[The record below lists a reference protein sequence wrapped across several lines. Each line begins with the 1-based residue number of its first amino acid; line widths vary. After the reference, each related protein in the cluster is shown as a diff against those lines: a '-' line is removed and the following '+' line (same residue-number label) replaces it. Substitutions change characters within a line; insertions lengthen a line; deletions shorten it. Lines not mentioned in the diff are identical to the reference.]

1 MQLVELQ
8 QHLDAIRKQGLGV
21 AAISYDSVGV
31 LKSFADRQHIT
42 YSLLSDQE
50 SKVIRAY
57 DILNETTKPG
67 TPTYGIPYPG
77 VYVVDVHGKV
87 VSKYFEDDYK
97 ERVST
102 ADILARNF
110 GAPLSPARRAVET
123 KHLQI
128 TTAAS
133 NDIARPGLRIVL
145 SLDIELKP
153 GLHVYAPGVQGYI
166 PIDWRLGEV
175 GPAAKRHSF
184 EYPAS
189 EMLRL
194 EAIGET
200 VPVYR
205 GHLQIRREITFG
217 QEAVL
222 KPLVTSTGEVIV
234 KGSLR
239 YQACD
244 DRKCYVSED
253 VALVWRFNY
262 QGLDRQRAPAEFQ
275 RKPN

>member
-1 MQLVELQ
+1 M
-8 QHLDAIRKQGLGV
+8 
-21 AAISYDSVGV
+21 

-42 YSLLSDQE
+42 YPLLSDPDSQI
-50 SKVIRAY
+50 IRAY
-57 DILNETTKPG
+57 DILNETTKLG
-67 TPTYGIPYPG
+67 TLAYGIPYPG
-77 VYVVDVHGKV
+77 VYLVDAEGRV
-87 VSKYFEDDYK
+87 VSKYFEEDYK
-97 ERVST
+97 DRVST
-102 ADILARNF
+102 ADILARQF
-110 GAPLSPARRAVET
+110 GAPVVAARTTAET
-123 KHLQI
+123 KHLQF

-133 NDIARPGLRIVL
+133 NDIARPGLRIAL

-153 GLHVYAPGVQGYI
+153 GMHVYAPGVQGYI
-166 PIDWRLGEV
+166 PIDWRLDEG

-184 EYPAS
+184 QHPAS

-205 GHLQIRREITFG
+205 GHIQIRREITLG

-234 KGSLR
+234 KGLFR

-244 DRKCYVSED
+244 DRKCYVPEE
-253 VALVWRFNY
+253 APLEWRFKY
-262 QGLDRQRAPAEFQ
+262 EGLDRQRAPSEFQ

>member
-1 MQLVELQ
+1 M
-8 QHLDAIRKQGLGV
+8 
-21 AAISYDSVGV
+21 

-42 YSLLSDQE
+42 YPLLSDPD
-50 SKVIRAY
+50 SKIIRAY

-77 VYVVDVHGKV
+77 VYVVNTQGKV

-97 ERVST
+97 DRVST
-102 ADILARNF
+102 ADILSRQF
-110 GAPLSPARRAVET
+110 GASARSRARSSQKPSTFRSPLRPVTTSRGPASESHSAWT
-123 KHLQI
+123 
-128 TTAAS
+128 S
-133 NDIARPGLRIVL
+133 NC
-145 SLDIELKP
+145 KP
-153 GLHVYAPGVQGYI
+153 GMHVYAPGVQGYI
-166 PIDWRLGEV
+166 PINWRLDEG

-194 EAIGET
+194 EAIDET

-205 GHLQIRREITFG
+205 GHIRIRREITFG
-217 QEAVL
+217 QEAAL
-222 KPLVTSTGEVIV
+222 KSLVSPAGEVVV
-234 KGSLR
+234 KGSFR

-244 DRKCYVSED
+244 DRKCYVPED
-253 VALVWRFNY
+253 VPLVWRFKY
-262 QGLDRQRAPAEFQ
+262 EGLDRQRAPSEFQ

>member
-1 MQLVELQ
+1 VELE
-8 QHLDAIRKQGLGV
+8 QHLGAIRKQGLGV
-21 AAISYDSVGV
+21 AAISYDSVGA

-42 YSLLSDQE
+42 YPLLSDPD
-50 SKVIRAY
+50 SKIIRTY
-57 DILNETTKPG
+57 DIFNETVKPG
-67 TPTYGIPYPG
+67 TPAYGIPYPG
-77 VYVVDVHGKV
+77 VYVVDARGMV
-87 VSKYFEDDYK
+87 VSKYFEDDFK

-102 ADILARNF
+102 ADILARQF
-110 GAPLSPARRAVET
+110 GGPVDVVRGAVEA

-133 NDIARPGLRIVL
+133 NDIARPGLRIAL
-145 SLDIELKP
+145 SLDIEMKP
-153 GLHVYAPGVQGYI
+153 KMHVYAPGVQGYI
-166 PIDWRLGEV
+166 PIDWRLDEG

-184 EYPAS
+184 EYPHS

-205 GHLQIRREITFG
+205 GHVRIRREITFG

-222 KPLVTSTGEVIV
+222 KPLVSPTGEVIV
-234 KGSLR
+234 KGSFR

-244 DRKCYVSED
+244 DRKCYVPED
-253 VALVWRFNY
+253 VPLVWRFKY
-262 QGLDRQRAPAEFQ
+262 EGLDLQRAPLEFQ
-275 RKPN
+275 HRPN

>member
-1 MQLVELQ
+1 MELE
-8 QHLDAIRKQGLGV
+8 QHLGAIRKQGLGV
-21 AAISYDSVGV
+21 AAISYDSVGA

-42 YSLLSDQE
+42 YPLLSDPD
-50 SKVIRAY
+50 SKIIRTY
-57 DILNETTKPG
+57 DIFNETVKPG
-67 TPTYGIPYPG
+67 TPAYGIPYPG
-77 VYVVDVHGKV
+77 VYVVDARGMV
-87 VSKYFEDDYK
+87 VSKYFEDDFK

-102 ADILARNF
+102 GDILARQF
-110 GAPLSPARRAVET
+110 GAPVDVVRGAVEA

-133 NDIARPGLRIVL
+133 NDIARPGLRIAL
-145 SLDIELKP
+145 SLDIEMKP
-153 GLHVYAPGVQGYI
+153 RMHVYAPGVQGYI
-166 PIDWRLGEV
+166 PIDWRLDEG

-184 EYPAS
+184 EYPHS

-205 GHLQIRREITFG
+205 GHIRIRREITFG

-222 KPLVTSTGEVIV
+222 KPLVSPTGEVIV
-234 KGSLR
+234 KGSFR

-244 DRKCYVSED
+244 DRKCYVPED
-253 VALVWRFNY
+253 VPLVWRFKY
-262 QGLDRQRAPAEFQ
+262 EGLDLQRAPLEFQ
-275 RKPN
+275 HKPN

>member
-1 MQLVELQ
+1 M
-8 QHLDAIRKQGLGV
+8 
-21 AAISYDSVGV
+21 

-42 YSLLSDQE
+42 YPLLSDPD
-50 SKVIRAY
+50 SKIIRAY

-67 TPTYGIPYPG
+67 TPPYGIPYPG
-77 VYVVDVHGKV
+77 VYVVDAQGSV
-87 VSKYFEDDYK
+87 VSKYFEDDSK
-97 ERVST
+97 NRVSS
-102 ADILARNF
+102 ADILARQF
-110 GAPLSPARRAVET
+110 GAPVDALRGVVET

-133 NDIARPGLRIVL
+133 NNIARPGLRIAL

-153 GLHVYAPGVQGYI
+153 GMHVYAPGVRGYI
-166 PIDWRLGEV
+166 PIDWRLDEG

-184 EYPAS
+184 EYPGS

-205 GHLQIRREITFG
+205 GHIRMRREITFG

-222 KPLVTSTGEVIV
+222 KALVSPAGNVIV
-234 KGSLR
+234 RGSFR

-244 DRKCYVSED
+244 DRKCYMPED
-253 VALVWRFNY
+253 VPLVWRFKY
-262 QGLDRQRAPAEFQ
+262 EGLDRQRAPSEFQ